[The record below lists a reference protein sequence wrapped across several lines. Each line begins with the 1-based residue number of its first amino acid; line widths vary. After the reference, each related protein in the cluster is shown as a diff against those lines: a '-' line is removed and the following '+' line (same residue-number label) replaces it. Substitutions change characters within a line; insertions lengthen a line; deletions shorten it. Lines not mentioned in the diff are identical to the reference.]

1 MKTLEEESAE
11 REQHLSNLLPY
22 VQLLNIIE
30 ELNSILFNCN
40 SLCALLWTW
49 NLEMNKN
56 DEIMVDTLMNKKPEK
71 NIKNILATEC
81 N

>member
-11 REQHLSNLLPY
+11 REQPLSNLLPY

-40 SLCALLWTW
+40 SLCALLWT
-49 NLEMNKN
+49 
-56 DEIMVDTLMNKKPEK
+56 
-71 NIKNILATEC
+71 
-81 N
+81 